1 MCSDWAYAAWYRF
14 FEGLQRD
21 PPEDKDWSSP
31 AIAYT
36 HTPSSTRYVM
46 RYPCVGKGQYG
57 CVHAYDAETPP
68 SMDLPCTF
76 CVKFITHD
84 AHAEVAAVDALSAL
98 VATNPAARGFVPAT
112 VLRHADDVAEVA
124 MPLFAGTLCKTMRS
138 STPVFAVAVVLRL
151 ATTIDHLW
159 SAGLAYT
166 DIKSSN
172 ILYAC
177 TKPGACTVVLG
188 DLGSI
193 ALRRAH
199 DGTRPTGIFT
209 FPPQRSV
216 HGEEGGDDDGVV
228 QPREAD
234 IVWSLGTLLM
244 AMTLGTDWIVAR
256 ITGDALRGIAQ
267 AKGGQLAAAF
277 RAVEEDL
284 EAEADEMRSMNGK
297 AGIKC
302 ANAFDVAMDAWHE
315 RRDVRIS
322 TLCRVLRGQS
332 REVQGEGFKN
342 RES

>member
-14 FEGLQRD
+14 FEGLHRD

-166 DIKSSN
+166 DIKSSKHPVR
-172 ILYAC
+172 L
-177 TKPGACTVVLG
+177 
-188 DLGSI
+188 
-193 ALRRAH
+193 H
-199 DGTRPTGIFT
+199 
-209 FPPQRSV
+209 Q
-216 HGEEGGDDDGVV
+216 
-228 QPREAD
+228 
-234 IVWSLGTLLM
+234 
-244 AMTLGTDWIVAR
+244 AR
-256 ITGDALRGIAQ
+256 GLRGGA
-267 AKGGQLAAAF
+267 GRPGEHRPAA
-277 RAVEEDL
+277 RARRHP
-284 EAEADEMRSMNGK
+284 ADGDIHLPAPAVGAR
-297 AGIKC
+297 
-302 ANAFDVAMDAWHE
+302 
-315 RRDVRIS
+315 
-322 TLCRVLRGQS
+322 
-332 REVQGEGFKN
+332 
-342 RES
+342 